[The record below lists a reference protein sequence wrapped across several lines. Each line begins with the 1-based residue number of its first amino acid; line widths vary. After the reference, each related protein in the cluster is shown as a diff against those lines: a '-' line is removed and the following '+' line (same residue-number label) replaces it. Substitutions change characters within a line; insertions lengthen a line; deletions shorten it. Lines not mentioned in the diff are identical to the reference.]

1 MPEEAGF
8 PPAKRFRSGCGPP
21 GGRVVMLL
29 TAGGGG
35 GGGGRRQQQPVLA
48 QPAASPYPEAV
59 ERQRRSL
66 PIFQARGQLLAQLR
80 NLDSAVLIGE
90 TGSGKTTQLPQ
101 YLYEG
106 GVGRQG
112 VIAVTQPRRVAAI
125 SLASRVSDEKRTE
138 LGKLVGYS
146 VRFDDI
152 SSEDTRIKFLT
163 DGMLLRE
170 AISDS
175 LLRKYSC
182 VILDEAHERTVHTDV
197 LFGVVKAAQKRRK
210 ELGRLPLKVIV
221 MSATMD
227 VDLFSQY
234 FGGAPVLYLEG
245 RQHPIQVFYTKQPQ
259 QDYLHAALVSVFQI
273 HQEAPPSQDILVF
286 LTGQEEI
293 EATSKICRDIARH
306 LPDGCPSLLVLPLY
320 ASLPYAQQLR
330 VFQGAPKG
338 CRKVI
343 ISTNIA
349 ETSITIPGIKYVVDT
364 GMVKAKRYNPDGG
377 LEVLAVQRV
386 SKTQAWQRTGRAGR
400 EDSGVCYRLYTE
412 DEFEKF
418 DKMTVPEIQR
428 CNLAGVMLQLLAM
441 KVPDVLTFDFMS
453 KPSPDHIQAAVAQ
466 LELLGALERK
476 DEQLTLTPLGR
487 KMAAFPLE
495 PRFAKAILLSP
506 KFHCTEEM
514 LTIVSLLSVDSVLC
528 NPPSR
533 RDEVQA
539 VRRKFVSSEGDHVT
553 LLNVYRAFRSAGGN
567 KDWCKENFVN
577 SKNVMLAGEVRAQL
591 RDICLKITSCYK
603 SIQRGKQWHRRAETT
618 SPTSCPSKDR
628 PGLAVWRR
636 SFQSFPAHVCFCV
649 FVSLTVCAHT
659 RTHTHTVFFFKET
672 VQVLFCNF
680 SLGVSLHTPC
690 VWVSWCLWTCVS
702 PPFPV
707 TSWPSIVRPAS

>member
-1 MPEEAGF
+1 
-8 PPAKRFRSGCGPP
+8 
-21 GGRVVMLL
+21 
-29 TAGGGG
+29 
-35 GGGGRRQQQPVLA
+35 
-48 QPAASPYPEAV
+48 
-59 ERQRRSL
+59 
-66 PIFQARGQLLAQLR
+66 
-80 NLDSAVLIGE
+80 E

-106 GVGRQG
+106 GIGRQG
-112 VIAVTQPRRVAAI
+112 VIAVTQPRRVAAV

-293 EATSKICRDIARH
+293 EATSKICRDIARD
-306 LPDGCPSLLVLPLY
+306 LPGGCP
-320 ASLPYAQQLR
+320 AR
-330 VFQGAPKG
+330 RG

-364 GMVKAKRYNPDGG
+364 GMVKAKKYNPG
-377 LEVLAVQRV
+377 EKLARGRPFPAV
-386 SKTQAWQRTGRAGR
+386 SPPASPSERRAGR
-400 EDSGVCYRLYTE
+400 EPSGGCDRCCGSTWRPQKRPRRLRLC
-412 DEFEKF
+412 D
-418 DKMTVPEIQR
+418 VS
-428 CNLAGVMLQLLAM
+428 LL
-441 KVPDVLTFDFMS
+441 LLS
-453 KPSPDHIQAAVAQ
+453 PSADHIQAAVAQ

-476 DEQLTLTPLGR
+476 DEQLTLTPLGG
-487 KMAAFPLE
+487 KMA
-495 PRFAKAILLSP
+495 AILLSP

-514 LTIVSLLSVDSVLC
+514 LTIVSLLSVDSILC

-553 LLNVYRAFRSAGGN
+553 LLNVYRAFRNAGGN
-567 KDWCKENFVN
+567 KVSLASPPNTPPSRLEIGARDP
-577 SKNVMLAGEVRAQL
+577 SSLAGAPTEPRADAPAHGGRQASVL
-591 RDICLKITSCYK
+591 LLWNWCSEGASSPCLVTALLSHKC
-603 SIQRGKQWHRRAETT
+603 
-618 SPTSCPSKDR
+618 
-628 PGLAVWRR
+628 V
-636 SFQSFPAHVCFCV
+636 FPAC
-649 FVSLTVCAHT
+649 
-659 RTHTHTVFFFKET
+659 
-672 VQVLFCNF
+672 
-680 SLGVSLHTPC
+680 P
-690 VWVSWCLWTCVS
+690 
-702 PPFPV
+702 
-707 TSWPSIVRPAS
+707 

>member
-8 PPAKRFRSGCGPP
+8 PPGKRFRPGAGPLRR
-21 GGRVVMLL
+21 GGSCPHGRRMVMLL

-35 GGGGRRQQQPVLA
+35 GGGGGRRQQPPLA
-48 QPAASPYPEAV
+48 QPSVSPYREAV
-59 ERQRRSL
+59 ELQRRSL

-80 NLDSAVLIGE
+80 NLESAVLLGE
-90 TGSGKTTQLPQ
+90 TGSGKTTQIPQ

-106 GVGRQG
+106 GIGRQAI
-112 VIAVTQPRRVAAI
+112 IAVTQPRRVAAI
-125 SLASRVSDEKRTE
+125 SLATRVSDEKRTE
-138 LGKLVGYS
+138 LGKLVGYT
-146 VRFDDI
+146 VRFDDVT
-152 SSEDTRIKFLT
+152 SEDTKIKFLT

-182 VILDEAHERTVHTDV
+182 VILDEAHERTIHTDV

-210 ELGRLPLKVIV
+210 ELGKLPLKVIV

-234 FGGAPVLYLEG
+234 FSGAPVLYLEG
-245 RQHPIQVFYTKQPQ
+245 RQHPIQIFYTKQPQ
-259 QDYLHAALVSVFQI
+259 HDYLHAALVSVFQI
-273 HQEAPPSQDILVF
+273 HQEAPSSQDILVF

-293 EATSKICRDIARH
+293 EAMSKTCRDIAKH
-306 LPDGCPSLLVLPLY
+306 LPDGCPSMLVLPLY

-349 ETSITIPGIKYVVDT
+349 ETSITITGIKYVVDT
-364 GMVKAKRYNPDGG
+364 GMVKAKKYNPDSG

-400 EDSGVCYRLYTE
+400 EDSGICYRLYTE

-418 DKMTVPEIQR
+418 EKMTVPEIQR
-428 CNLAGVMLQLLAM
+428 CNLASVMLQLLAM
-441 KVPDVLTFDFMS
+441 KVPNVLTFDFMS
-453 KPSPDHIQAAVAQ
+453 KPSPDHVQAAIAQ
-466 LELLGALERK
+466 LELLGALENK
-476 DEQLTLTPLGR
+476 DGQLTLTPIGR

-495 PRFAKAILLSP
+495 PKFAKTILLSP
-506 KFHCTEEM
+506 KFHCTEEI
-514 LTIVSLLSVDSVLC
+514 LTIISLLSVDSVLY

-539 VRRKFVSSEGDHVT
+539 VRKKFISSEGDHIT
-553 LLNVYRAFRSAGGN
+553 LLNIYRAFKNTGGN
-567 KDWCKENFVN
+567 KDWCKENFVH
-577 SKNVMLAGEVRAQL
+577 SKNMMLVAEVRSQL
-591 RDICLKITSCYK
+591 RDICLKMSMPILS
-603 SIQRGKQWHRRAETT
+603 SRGDTESVRRCLAHSLFMSTAELQPDGSYATT
-618 SPTSCPSKDR
+618 DTHQPVAIHPS
-628 PGLAVWRR
+628 
-636 SFQSFPAHVCFCV
+636 S
-649 FVSLTVCAHT
+649 
-659 RTHTHTVFFFKET
+659 
-672 VQVLFCNF
+672 VLFHCK
-680 SLGVSLHTPC
+680 PAC
-690 VWVSWCLWTCVS
+690 VVYTELLFTNKCYMRDLCVVDAEWLYEAA
-702 PPFPV
+702 PDFF
-707 TSWPSIVRPAS
+707 RRKLRASRN

>member
-8 PPAKRFRSGCGPP
+8 TPGKRFRPGAGPLRRAGSCP
-21 GGRVVMLL
+21 HRRRVVMLL

-35 GGGGRRQQQPVLA
+35 GGGGGGRRQQPPLA
-48 QPAASPYPEAV
+48 QPSVSPYREAV
-59 ERQRRSL
+59 ELQRRSL

-80 NLDSAVLIGE
+80 NLDSAVLLGE
-90 TGSGKTTQLPQ
+90 TGSGKTTQIPQ

-106 GVGRQG
+106 GIGRQAI
-112 VIAVTQPRRVAAI
+112 IAVTQPRRVAAI
-125 SLASRVSDEKRTE
+125 SLATRVSDEKRTE
-138 LGKLVGYS
+138 LGKLVGYT
-146 VRFDDI
+146 VRFDDVT
-152 SSEDTRIKFLT
+152 SEDTKIKFLT

-210 ELGRLPLKVIV
+210 ELGKLPLKVIV

-234 FGGAPVLYLEG
+234 FSGAPVLYLEG
-245 RQHPIQVFYTKQPQ
+245 RQHPIQIFYTKQPQ
-259 QDYLHAALVSVFQI
+259 HDYLHAALVSVFQI
-273 HQEAPPSQDILVF
+273 HQEAPSSQHILVF

-293 EATSKICRDIARH
+293 EAMSKTCRDIAKH
-306 LPDGCPSLLVLPLY
+306 LPDGCPSMLVLPLY

-349 ETSITIPGIKYVVDT
+349 ETSITITGIKYVVDT
-364 GMVKAKRYNPDGG
+364 GMVKAKKYNPDSG

-400 EDSGVCYRLYTE
+400 EDSGICYRLYTE

-418 DKMTVPEIQR
+418 EKMTVPEIQR
-428 CNLAGVMLQLLAM
+428 CNLASVMLQLLAM
-441 KVPDVLTFDFMS
+441 KVPNVLTFDFMS
-453 KPSPDHIQAAVAQ
+453 KPSPDHVQAAIAQ
-466 LELLGALERK
+466 LELLGALENK
-476 DEQLTLTPLGR
+476 DGQLTLTPIGR

-495 PRFAKAILLSP
+495 PKFAKTILLSP
-506 KFHCTEEM
+506 KFHCTEEI
-514 LTIVSLLSVDSVLC
+514 LTIISLLSVDSVLY

-539 VRRKFVSSEGDHVT
+539 VRKKFISSEGDHIT
-553 LLNVYRAFRSAGGN
+553 LLNIYRAFKNTGGN
-567 KDWCKENFVN
+567 KDWCKENFVH
-577 SKNVMLAGEVRAQL
+577 SKNMMLVAEVRSQL
-591 RDICLKITSCYK
+591 RDICLKMSMPILS
-603 SIQRGKQWHRRAETT
+603 SRGDTESVRRCLAHSLFMSTAELQPDGSYATT
-618 SPTSCPSKDR
+618 DTHQPVAIHPS
-628 PGLAVWRR
+628 
-636 SFQSFPAHVCFCV
+636 S
-649 FVSLTVCAHT
+649 
-659 RTHTHTVFFFKET
+659 
-672 VQVLFCNF
+672 VLFHCK
-680 SLGVSLHTPC
+680 PAC
-690 VWVSWCLWTCVS
+690 VVYTELLFTNKCYMRDLCVVDAEWLYEAA
-702 PPFPV
+702 PDFF
-707 TSWPSIVRPAS
+707 RRKLRASRN